1 VKIRK
6 KKRIIRWRKKMSN
19 NDGGHVKIKEGSEVK
34 GGINPKPTTPRPSQP
49 PKGQSSQ
56 RASESK
62 K

>member
-1 VKIRK
+1 
-6 KKRIIRWRKKMSN
+6 MSN
-19 NDGGHVKIKEGSEVK
+19 NDEGHVKIKEGSEVK